1 MGASDVAALEA
12 EEAALGASLLA
23 EALWPPGALG
33 ERERGGVGDE
43 SCRAA
48 RNEGEQPAVEGV
60 EHGAPPL
67 EPGLEL
73 GGLELSALPGEG
85 EQLAGGG
92 GSLPSARGPLS
103 RAEYLHG
110 KKRPQI
116 GWVLQRLARWDPPP
130 RHILDLGGGRGDLAL
145 ALAQR
150 HPCATLG
157 SNPGR
162 AERTARCVLTRPAP
176 HTP

>member
-23 EALWPPGALG
+23 EALWAPGTLG

-73 GGLELSALPGEG
+73 G
-85 EQLAGGG
+85 
-92 GSLPSARGPLS
+92 
-103 RAEYLHG
+103 
-110 KKRPQI
+110 
-116 GWVLQRLARWDPPP
+116 
-130 RHILDLGGGRGDLAL
+130 
-145 ALAQR
+145 
-150 HPCATLG
+150 
-157 SNPGR
+157 
-162 AERTARCVLTRPAP
+162 
-176 HTP
+176 